1 MGPWALACGIFAL
14 LTIYTAW
21 GAFPLGIRIV
31 ATLVVIGV
39 ALWYVFRPD
48 GYFPC
53 LSKAGD
59 DTTAQEQCKDQFHD
73 DVPSFVLL
81 SGR

>member
-1 MGPWALACGIFAL
+1 
-14 LTIYTAW
+14 
-21 GAFPLGIRIV
+21 V

-39 ALWYVFRPD
+39 ALWCVFRPD

-81 SGR
+81 PGR